1 MTAVGGQPKPKSPP
15 TSKVSEQLAD
25 RLRGEIANGV
35 YRPGQF
41 LPPEALLMSQYGV
54 GRPSMREALRIL
66 ESDGLIRIVRGA
78 SGGVEVLALDPQALA
93 RRAGLYLQLQG
104 ADLADIRTARDFID
118 PGAVRLAAERRDP
131 NDVAR
136 LREIIAEVSTCR
148 SGEAFGGLA
157 ADFVECLLVASGNR
171 TLALF
176 AVMIDRLM
184 RQEFLRYMHQDEWSS
199 GEKGAWFAAQWT
211 IVVDRIAAGDADG
224 AEQAWAAHRT
234 EVDPTRP
241 GSGKQPL
248 VVYPPP
254 AVGRATRPD

>member
-1 MTAVGGQPKPKSPP
+1 MADVTK
-15 TSKVSEQLAD
+15 SKVSEQLAD

-41 LPPEALLMSQYGV
+41 LPPEALLMTQYGV

-66 ESDGLIRIVRGA
+66 ESDGLIRVVRGA

-104 ADLADIRTARDFID
+104 ADLADIRAARDFID
-118 PGAVRLAAERRDP
+118 PGAVRLAAQRRDP
-131 NDVAR
+131 DDIAR
-136 LREIIAEVSTCR
+136 LRAIIADVAACR
-148 SGEAFGGLA
+148 NAEAFGDLA

-184 RQEFLRYMHQDEWSS
+184 RQEFLRYIPEDEWSS
-199 GEKGAWFAAQWT
+199 GEKGAWFAGQWAV
-211 IVVDRIAAGDADG
+211 VVDRIAAGDAEG
-224 AEQAWAAHRT
+224 AEHAWAAHRD

-241 GSGKQPL
+241 GFGDRPL
-248 VVYPPP
+248 VVYP
-254 AVGRATRPD
+254 RPTQPERPTGK